1 MNDKPISEAN
11 DPDLRNV
18 DAALKRAAA
27 RAREIARQSGTK
39 IVVNRG
45 GKTVLIDPDDLPN
58 SGNEASK

>member
-1 MNDKPISEAN
+1 MNGKPISEAN

-58 SGNEASK
+58 SNNEASK

>member
-1 MNDKPISEAN
+1 MNGKPISEAN

-58 SGNEASK
+58 SYNEASK

>member
-1 MNDKPISEAN
+1 MNGKPISEAN

-27 RAREIARQSGTK
+27 RAREIARQNGTK

-58 SGNEASK
+58 SNNETSK